1 MALPNK
7 IVSMSPAEMRDT
19 INALI
24 ELIEANG
31 LDHLQLDFS
40 GLNSPSDGEQL
51 TYDDASGKWIPAAA
65 TPG

>member
-24 ELIEANG
+24 ELIEANNLHNLKCG
-31 LDHLQLDFS
+31 DLS
-40 GLNSPSDGEQL
+40 GAVDLAQL
-51 TYDDASGKWIPAAA
+51 TFISDEWIPRAAA
-65 TPG
+65 DGGLLG